1 MKAPITPAQAW
12 AALVEHYG
20 WAGGKAELSA
30 GFGSINLGYTA
41 DQLQAYGKQCS
52 EHSRERALEEAK
64 EAIESANARRVLY
77 VPDCIDVIEALKGK
91 R

>member
-41 DQLQAYGKQCS
+41 DQLQAYGADCAA
-52 EHSRERALEEAK
+52 HARELALEEAK
-64 EAIESANARRVLY
+64 QFFLENDTNLFWGSQAAEHV
-77 VPDCIDVIEALKGK
+77 EALKGK
-91 R
+91 